1 MKTLLIKSIFLT
13 LVLGFMVSYSG
24 VAQRVIKG
32 TVYREGKVQAGVTV
46 GAHKTNETFMT
57 SFDGLYEITVP
68 SNSKYLTFNFINDKR
83 KVDIEDNQSNVIDFS
98 FDGIIPEGADDSEQ
112 GAILKTSAELVAE
125 GDKDYMSTITLEKQ
139 LYDQKNFK
147 AALPH
152 WRTLYKK
159 YPKSTIN
166 IYLRGTNIYENLIQ
180 NTKDQKLRG
189 LYIDTLMQIYDK
201 RIKHFD
207 QKGYILGRQGTD
219 YLKYKLLDNEEMTD
233 EVRKP
238 ILKKGYNYLEES
250 VKLQGMESEAP
261 VLILFMQSTR
271 GLFGMGELG
280 KEKVIE
286 NYDIA
291 SKIISSALQKDA
303 TSNNYIIA
311 RDNVDLVFQ
320 SSGAADCEA
329 LISIY
334 TPKFDQVATNIE
346 DLKKMIRML
355 DRQGCDASPLY
366 AKASDKLYS
375 LEPSAEAAYNM
386 ARMYIKANDHDKAET
401 YLKQAIDMEK
411 DPLNLAKYYYAMGT
425 LNQTSDPQQA
435 KTYLQKAI
443 DNNPQDGKSYLL
455 LADVYTRNSK
465 SIGETDVERSFVY
478 MLGVDLAQKAKR
490 VDPSV
495 EAAANE
501 AIGYYTQ
508 YFPLNED
515 IFMNGLTVGQT
526 VSVGGWIGEKTT
538 LRERK

>member
-13 LVLGFMVSYSG
+13 LVFGSMVTYSA

-46 GAHKTNETFMT
+46 GAHKTSETFMT
-57 SFDGLYEITVP
+57 SFDGVYEITVP

-83 KVDIEDNQSNVIDFS
+83 KVDIEDNPSNEIDFS
-98 FDGIIPEGADDSEQ
+98 FDGIIPEAADDSDQ
-112 GAILKTSAELVAE
+112 GAILKTSAELVAA
-125 GDKDYMSTITLEKQ
+125 GDKDYMSTYTLEKQ
-139 LYDQKNFK
+139 LFDQKNYK

-159 YPKSTIN
+159 YPKSTLN
-166 IYLRGTNIYENLIQ
+166 IYLHGISIYENLIE
-180 NTKDQKLRG
+180 NTTDLKIKG
-189 LYIDTLMQIYDK
+189 LYVDTLMQIYDK

-219 YLKYKLLDNEEMTD
+219 YLRYKLVDNENMTD
-233 EVRKP
+233 EVLKP
-238 ILKKGYNYLEES
+238 ILKKGYNYVEES

-271 GLFGMGELG
+271 GLFGLGELP

-291 SKIISSALQKDA
+291 SKIIGNALQKDPA
-303 TSNNYIIA
+303 SNNYIIA
-311 RDNVDLVFQ
+311 RDNVDLIFQ
-320 SSGAADCEA
+320 ASGAADCEA

-334 TPKFDQVATNIE
+334 TPKFDQIAANIE

-443 DNNPQDGKSYLL
+443 ENNPQDGKSYLL

-495 EAAANE
+495 EAQANE

-508 YFPLNED
+508 HFPMNED

-526 VSVGGWIGEKTT
+526 VTVGGWIGEKTT

>member
-13 LVLGFMVSYSG
+13 LVFGSMVTFSAVG
-24 VAQRVIKG
+24 QRVIKG

-57 SFDGLYEITVP
+57 SFDGLYEITV
-68 SNSKYLTFNFINDKR
+68 SDKSKYLTFSFINDKR
-83 KVDIEDNQSNVIDFS
+83 KVDIEDNPSNVIDFS
-98 FDGIIPEGADDSEQ
+98 FDGIIPEGADDTDV
-112 GAILKTSAELVAE
+112 GAILKTSAELVAA
-125 GDKDYMSTITLEKQ
+125 GDKDFMSTITLEKQ
-139 LYDQKNFK
+139 MYDQKNYK
-147 AALPH
+147 AALPY

-159 YPKSTIN
+159 YPKSTLN
-166 IYLRGTNIYENLIQ
+166 LYLHGVNIYENLIQ
-180 NTKDQKLRG
+180 NTKDTKTRD
-189 LYIDTLMQIYDK
+189 LYIDTLMQIYNK

-219 YLKYKLLDNEEMTD
+219 YMKFSLLDNEDMTD

-271 GLFGMGELG
+271 GLFGMGELP

-286 NYDIA
+286 NYEIA
-291 SKIISSALQKDA
+291 SKIISSALGKEPD
-303 TSNNYIIA
+303 SNNYIIA

-320 SSGAADCEA
+320 ASGAADCQA

-334 TPKFDQVATNIE
+334 TPKFDQLAANIE

-366 AKASDKLYS
+366 AKASEKLYS

-386 ARMYIKANDHDKAET
+386 ARMFIKANDHDKAET
-401 YLKQAIDMEK
+401 YLLQAIDMEK

-425 LNQTSDPQQA
+425 LNQTNDPQAA

-443 DNNPQDGKSYLL
+443 SNNPQDGKSYLL
-455 LADVYTRNSK
+455 LADVFTRNSK

-495 EAAANE
+495 EAQANE
-501 AIGYYTQ
+501 AINYYTQ
-508 YFPLNED
+508 HFPLNED

-526 VSVGGWIGEKTT
+526 VTVGGWIGERTT